1 MDRVT
6 QPQSRRKP
14 GASASP
20 VPVVHAALH
29 GAPADA
35 SIARIGYTEHEIA
48 AAIGVSVHWVR
59 KDRLTARRLPFY
71 RLGERVVYDLG
82 RVREALSA
90 LEVGGI
96 AA

>member
-1 MDRVT
+1 MEHVT
-6 QPQSRRKP
+6 RSKGRSK
-14 GASASP
+14 
-20 VPVVHAALH
+20 L
-29 GAPADA
+29 DA
-35 SIARIGYTEHEIA
+35 SERDTPVAIEPRGAQAVARIGYTEHEIA

-90 LEVGGI
+90 LEVGGV